1 MSSQSCI
8 IWKITWWTLCAS
20 GMWARASLGNME
32 VKVCTACS
40 TGCCHDL
47 AECLLQQTALH
58 KSCATTCCRLAHQQ
72 SLHLSPSQG
81 RSNGEFCDLLQWHWK
96 IFSTEVKVWG
106 PLPDF
111 LHFKSHSPKPIFSS
125 CDWKMRT
132 WMQTYISIK
141 RWMENNCF
149 APYHNASYFYPFL

>member
-1 MSSQSCI
+1 MTHLWHIVSLYVNHYRPKYQVFHGYISTSSTGGKCLPKAALYGRSPGELYAPVACGPRHP
-8 IWKITWWTLCAS
+8 WGTWV
-20 GMWARASLGNME
+20 

-81 RSNGEFCDLLQWHWK
+81 RSFGEFCDLLQWHWK

-111 LHFKSHSPKPIFSS
+111 LHFKSHSPKPIF
-125 CDWKMRT
+125 
-132 WMQTYISIK
+132 
-141 RWMENNCF
+141 F
-149 APYHNASYFYPFL
+149 